1 MVGLPQAV
9 FLHNRFSRSFLLSF
23 LPTPLPLI
31 LQDPEVAATKCKKE
45 GNAHL
50 ATGAPP
56 TPCYH
61 PPPAPVTASSTF
73 CFFFYS
79 SFNVRLRPVSPYVGR
94 YTPCH
99 RAFSFA
105 GGCILITFMS
115 SDIPARFIAPA
126 PMDSAKTLQDPSLTT
141 ASKISFSQSTSTNI
155 ESFQQGTLVAL
166 GWPKQKIVFLIR
178 EDFCLIF

>member
-1 MVGLPQAV
+1 MVGLPKAV
-9 FLHNRFSRSFLLSF
+9 FLHNRFSRSFLLSS
-23 LPTPLPLI
+23 LPAPLPPI
-31 LQDPEVAATKCKKE
+31 LQDPEVTATKCKEE
-45 GNAHL
+45 GNTRL
-50 ATGAPP
+50 ATVAPP
-56 TPCYH
+56 SPCNH
-61 PPPAPVTASSTF
+61 QPPATRNSIIHIL
-73 CFFFYS
+73 FFLFF
-79 SFNVRLRPVSPYVGR
+79 FNVRLRPVSPYVGR

-99 RAFSFA
+99 RALSFA

-166 GWPKQKIVFLIR
+166 GWPK
-178 EDFCLIF
+178 